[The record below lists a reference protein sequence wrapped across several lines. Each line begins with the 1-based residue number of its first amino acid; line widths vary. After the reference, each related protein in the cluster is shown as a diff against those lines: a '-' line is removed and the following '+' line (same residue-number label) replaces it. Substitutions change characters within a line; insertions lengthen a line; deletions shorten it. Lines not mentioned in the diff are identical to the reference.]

1 MQVCF
6 LIISIVCI
14 FLNCNVNVN
23 VNAESLYTEEEAI
36 KFIFPDVKEIKIEK
50 HRLTSEQK
58 KRLEK
63 KLGFKLRS
71 NHDMSYTFYIG
82 FSDSDIIGYV
92 YIDVIEGKNGPITYS
107 VGITPEGKVKDLAIV
122 SLYEIW
128 GRGIKQ
134 RKFLEQFINSFYTDT
149 LKTEKKI
156 DAITGATVSTHA
168 VISGIKKALILYNE
182 FYGKRDL
189 VEFNMKRIMRGY

>member
-23 VNAESLYTEEEAI
+23 AESLYTEEEAVQ
-36 KFIFPDVKEIKIEK
+36 FIFPDVKEIKIEE
-50 HRLTSEQK
+50 HCLTSEQK

-63 KLGFKLRS
+63 KLGLKLKS
-71 NHDMSYTFYIG
+71 SSDMSYTFYIG
-82 FSDSDIIGYV
+82 FSDSDIIGYA
-92 YIDVIEGKNGPITYS
+92 YIDIIEGKNGPITYI

-122 SLYEIW
+122 SLQEIW

-149 LKTEKKI
+149 LRTEKEI
-156 DAITGATVSTHA
+156 DAITGATISTHA
-168 VISGIKKALILYNE
+168 VIKGIKKALILYNE
-182 FYGKRDL
+182 FYGTGNL
-189 VEFNMKRIMRGY
+189 VEFNMKRIMRGH